1 MHDEVIERR
10 ALRILQREDVPLY
23 LFALAA
29 EDVHRIADVA
39 RISRDEFGKL
49 IGYQRPEKKQHVNQ
63 ILSYLDSESVIF
75 PNGLILALPSSVRF
89 TSSRGPG
96 ASDGLSTSGTL
107 RIPCPSDASTPRPAW
122 IVDGQQRS
130 LALAR
135 TRNTGL
141 AVPVAGFVTDDLDL
155 QREQFL
161 RVNTVQPLPV
171 NLVTELL
178 PEVPATISPRMS
190 ARRLPSALVDMLN
203 QDHESPFNGLVRRAS
218 TEPDRKARAVVTD
231 NGLVQAIEESLSSPS
246 GVLFPYRNLA
256 EGTTDTAGIRT
267 LLLTYWTAVKTVFPD
282 AWGLPPT
289 RSRLMHGI
297 GIRAMGRLMDRVMA
311 GVDLSSPTR
320 VEQACLEVGRI
331 APLCRWTTGT
341 WDELG
346 ARWNDL
352 QNTPRHIST
361 LSNYLVRAY
370 IQAKAS
376 NA

>member
-1 MHDEVIERR
+1 MHDEVIVRR

-29 EDVHRIADVA
+29 EDVQRIADVA

-107 RIPCPSDASTPRPAW
+107 RIPCPSDASAPRPAW

-203 QDHESPFNGLVRRAS
+203 QDHESPFYGLVRRAS

-376 NA
+376 DA